1 VGAIPQEDYV
11 PGETKYG
18 LLGPLTVRR
27 DGAEIP
33 IPPGQQRVLLAALL
47 LRAGQPARMDELGAL
62 LWADAQPASVRL
74 SLQHCVMRLRRSLG
88 ADGAQV
94 IVTEPGGYR
103 IRLVPG
109 ELDITRFEAALA
121 TGREAARA
129 GAWAEAAAALA
140 AGLALWRGEPL
151 SGVGS
156 EDLADRELPRL
167 GELRLQA
174 LEARIDADLH
184 LGRHSDVI
192 VELRQLTAAQP
203 LRERLHALLML
214 ALYRDG
220 QQAGALAAYQAARE
234 VLTAELGTE
243 PGPDLRRLH
252 QQVLAGDPGLAA
264 APTPPAR
271 PPEPEP
277 PPAAVRFS
285 LPPRPAAFTGRADEV
300 ERITGDGAAVR
311 AISGMPGVG
320 KTALAVHAA
329 HRLRDRFPDRQLFI
343 DLRGHTPG
351 QEPVSAERALAGLLT
366 ATGADPRSLPADLAG
381 RAGLWRDRMAGERAL
396 LVLDNA
402 ASSAQVAP
410 LLPGGDGSLVLVT
423 SRRQL
428 ADLPGPVVSVQVD
441 TLPPEQAGE
450 MFVGLAPR
458 AAGDP
463 GGAVAELAE
472 LAGFLPLAVSLL
484 ARVYNRHPAWAL
496 ADLAAETRARLLSLT
511 AERDSVEAALEVSW
525 QQLDPGQQD
534 FFRCLS
540 LHPGTVT
547 DPYAAAAL
555 GGVPLE
561 AAVAHLDALHGEGL
575 LTETG
580 YRRYG
585 MHDLVRRY
593 AADRAAEGPPARRAA
608 AAGRVL
614 DYYQHTAGRAEALLA
629 RHERIG
635 PAPVLAAPPAA
646 APDLPDGAAALAWA
660 RAERAGLAA
669 CLDYAARAGDGARVV
684 ALTAAMAALLQ
695 HDGPW
700 PGAIARHEA
709 AAAAAADLG
718 DPLGRASALS
728 QVGLLRRLTGEYP
741 AAELVLGQALG
752 SFRELGERRGEAAA
766 LAQLGAVRLS
776 AGEYPAAAEALAQA
790 VGIFRALGDRRG
802 EAAALHDL
810 GVARLIGDYASGT
823 ATLEAALAI
832 SREVG
837 DRAGQASALYY
848 LGDVRRATGDYP
860 GAAVLLEEALAAYR
874 SLDIRRGQANALDNL
889 GAVRRFTGDFA
900 GAAAVLGEA
909 LGMFRDLGSRAG
921 QASALFHLGAVRRL
935 TGDYTGATWVL
946 REALSI
952 ARGIGNR
959 TCQGNALFELGAV
972 RRLTGDFPGAAQV
985 LGEAVAVLREIGDRG
1000 AEAEALNETGALH
1013 LARGAPGPAR
1023 DCHEQALELARAV
1036 GSPWDEAGALAGLA
1050 RCDRA
1055 DGRLAAAAAG
1065 LRAAELIFERIGAA
1079 DAAGLAAELEALTRA
1094 G

>member
-1 VGAIPQEDYV
+1 L
-11 PGETKYG
+11 PGETEYG

-47 LRAGQPARMDELGAL
+47 LRAGQPARIDELGAL

-103 IRLVPG
+103 IRVVPG

-121 TGREAARA
+121 AGREAARA
-129 GAWAEAAAALA
+129 GSWPEAAAALA
-140 AGLALWRGEPL
+140 AGLGLWRGEPL

-156 EDLADRELPRL
+156 DDLAARELPRL
-167 GELRLQA
+167 AELRLQA

-184 LGRHSDVI
+184 VGRHADVI

-220 QQAGALAAYQAARE
+220 QQAGALAAYQAARG
-234 VLTAELGTE
+234 VLTEELGTE
-243 PGPDLRRLH
+243 PGPELQRLH
-252 QQVLAGDPGLAA
+252 QQMLAGDPGLAA
-264 APTPPAR
+264 APAR
-271 PPEPEP
+271 PPEPGP

-285 LPPRPAAFTGRADEV
+285 LPPRPAAFTGRAAEV
-300 ERITGDGAAVR
+300 ERITGAGPAVR

-366 ATGADPRSLPADLAG
+366 AAGADPRSLPADLAG

-410 LLPGGDGSLVLVT
+410 LLPGGDECLVLVT

-428 ADLPGPVVSVQVD
+428 ADLPGPVIGVPVQ
-441 TLPPEQAGE
+441 TLPPEQAEE

-463 GGAVAELAE
+463 AGAVAELAA

-511 AERDSVEAALEVSW
+511 AERDSVAAALEVSW
-525 QQLDPGQQD
+525 QHLDPAQQD

-555 GGVPLE
+555 GAVTL
-561 AAVAHLDALHGEGL
+561 ASAVAHLDALHGEGL

-593 AADRAAEGPPARRAA
+593 AADRAADGPPAGREAA
-608 AAGRVL
+608 LGRVL
-614 DYYQHTAGRAEALLA
+614 DYYQHTADRAEALLA
-629 RHERIG
+629 RHDRIG
-635 PAPVLAAPPAA
+635 PAPALAAPPSA

-669 CLDYAARAGDGARVV
+669 CLEHAARAGDRARVV
-684 ALTAAMAALLQ
+684 ALTAAMAAVLQ

-700 PGAIARHEA
+700 PRAIARHEDA
-709 AAAAAADLG
+709 ACAAADLG
-718 DPLGRASALS
+718 DRTGQASALN
-728 QVGLLRRLTGEYP
+728 QAGLLRRLTGEYP
-741 AAELVLGQALG
+741 AAELVLGQALDI
-752 SFRELGERRGEAAA
+752 FRDLGERRGEAAA
-766 LAQLGAVRLS
+766 LGQLGAVRLS
-776 AGEYPAAAEALAQA
+776 AGDPPAAAAALAEA
-790 VGIFRALGDRRG
+790 VGIFRGLGDRRG
-802 EAAALHDL
+802 EASALHDL
-810 GVARLIGDYASGT
+810 GVARLIADYGSGA
-823 ATLEAALAI
+823 ATLESALAM

-848 LGDVRRATGDYP
+848 LGDVRRMTGDYP
-860 GAAVLLEEALAAYR
+860 GAAVLLGEALGAYR

-889 GAVRRFTGDFA
+889 GAVRRFTGDHD
-900 GAAAVLGEA
+900 GAAAVLTEA
-909 LGMFRDLGSRAG
+909 LGVFRDLGSRAG
-921 QASALFHLGAVRRL
+921 QASALYHLGAVRRL
-935 TGDYTGATWVL
+935 TGDYPGATWVL
-946 REALSI
+946 RESLSI
-952 ARGIGNR
+952 ARGIGSR

-972 RRLTGDFPGAAQV
+972 RRLTGDFTGAAQV

-1013 LARGAPGPAR
+1013 LARGASGPAR

-1050 RCDRA
+1050 RCDRT

-1065 LRAAELIFERIGAA
+1065 LREAERIFERIGAG
-1079 DAAGLAAELEALTRA
+1079 DAAGLAAELDALTRA

>member
-1 VGAIPQEDYV
+1 
-11 PGETKYG
+11 
-18 LLGPLTVRR
+18 
-27 DGAEIP
+27 
-33 IPPGQQRVLLAALL
+33 VLLAALL
-47 LRAGQPARMDELGAL
+47 LRAGQSARVDELGAL

-94 IVTEPGGYR
+94 VVTEPGGYR
-103 IRLVPG
+103 IRVVPG

-121 TGREAARA
+121 AGREAARA
-129 GAWAEAAAALA
+129 GSWPEAAAALA

-156 EDLADRELPRL
+156 DDLAARELPRL
-167 GELRLQA
+167 AELRLQA

-184 LGRHSDVI
+184 VGRHSDVI
-192 VELRQLTAAQP
+192 VELRQLTAAHP

-220 QQAGALAAYQAARE
+220 QQAGALAAYQAARG
-234 VLTAELGTE
+234 VLTEELGTE
-243 PGPDLRRLH
+243 PGAELQRLH
-252 QQVLAGDPGLAA
+252 QQMLAGDPGLAA
-264 APTPPAR
+264 APAR
-271 PPEPEP
+271 PPEPGP

-285 LPPRPAAFTGRADEV
+285 LPPRPAAFTGRAAEV
-300 ERITGDGAAVR
+300 ERITGAGPAVR

-381 RAGLWRDRMAGERAL
+381 RAGLWRDRMAGERVL

-428 ADLPGPVVSVQVD
+428 ADLPGPVASVQVE

-458 AAGDP
+458 AAGDAD
-463 GGAVAELAE
+463 GAVAELAA

-511 AERDSVEAALEVSW
+511 AERDSVAAALEVSW
-525 QQLDPGQQD
+525 QQLDPAQQD

-547 DPYAAAAL
+547 DGYAAAAL
-555 GGVPLE
+555 GGVPIE

-593 AADRAAEGPPARRAA
+593 AADRAAEGPPPAREAA
-608 AAGRVL
+608 VGRVL
-614 DYYQHTAGRAEALLA
+614 DYYQHTADRAEALLA

-646 APDLPDGAAALAWA
+646 APELPDGAAALAWA
-660 RAERAGLAA
+660 RAERAGLGA
-669 CLDYAARAGDGARVV
+669 CLEHAAKAGDRGRVV

-700 PGAIARHEA
+700 PWAIARHEA
-709 AAAAAADLG
+709 AAAAAAGLG
-718 DPLGRASALS
+718 DRTGQASALN

-752 SFRELGERRGEAAA
+752 IFGDLDEQRGQAAA

-776 AGEYPAAAEALAQA
+776 AGEYRAAAEALAEA

-802 EAAALHDL
+802 EASALHDL
-810 GVARLIGDYASGT
+810 GVARMIADYASGA
-823 ATLEAALAI
+823 ATLESALAI

-860 GAAVLLEEALAAYR
+860 GAAVLLEEALGAYR
-874 SLDIRRGQANALDNL
+874 SLGIRRGQANALDNL
-889 GAVRRFTGDFA
+889 GAVRRFTGDYA
-900 GAAAVLGEA
+900 GAAAVLTEA

-935 TGDYTGATWVL
+935 TGDYAGATWVL

-985 LGEAVAVLREIGDRG
+985 LGESVAVLREIGDRG

-1023 DCHEQALELARAV
+1023 DCHEQALGLARAV

-1065 LRAAELIFERIGAA
+1065 LREAERIFERIGAG
-1079 DAAGLAAELEALTRA
+1079 DAAGLAAELTELTRA

>member
-1 VGAIPQEDYV
+1 VT
-11 PGETKYG
+11 GETEYG
-18 LLGPLTVRR
+18 LLGPLAVRR
-27 DGAEIP
+27 DGAQIP

-47 LRAGQPARMDELGAL
+47 LQAGRPARVDELGAL
-62 LWADAQPASVRL
+62 LWAEHQPASMRL

-88 ADGAQV
+88 ADGAQI

-103 IRLVPG
+103 IRVGPG

-121 TGREAARA
+121 AGREAARA
-129 GAWAEAAAALA
+129 GSWPEAAAQLA

-151 SGVGS
+151 SGVES
-156 EDLADRELPRL
+156 DDLAARELPRL
-167 GELRLQA
+167 AELRLQA

-220 QQAGALAAYQAARE
+220 QQAGALAAYQAARG
-234 VLTAELGTE
+234 VLVDELGTE
-243 PGPDLRRLH
+243 PGRDLQRLH
-252 QQVLAGDPGLAA
+252 QQVLAGDPELAA
-264 APTPPAR
+264 APAR
-271 PPEPEP
+271 PRQPEPGP
-277 PPAAVRFS
+277 PPAEVRFS
-285 LPPRPAAFTGRADEV
+285 LPPIPASFTGRGAEV
-300 ERITGDGAAVR
+300 DRITGAGAEVR

-351 QEPVSAERALAGLLT
+351 QQPVPAEAALAALLT
-366 ATGADPRSLPADLAG
+366 AMGADPRSLPADLAG
-381 RAGLWRDRMAGERAL
+381 RAALWRDRMAGQRAL

-410 LLPGGDGSLVLVT
+410 LLPGGDRSLVLVT

-428 ADLPGPVVSVQVD
+428 ADLPGPVVGVQVE
-441 TLPPEQAGE
+441 TLPPEAAGE

-463 GGAVAELAE
+463 AGAVAELAA

-484 ARVYNRHPAWAL
+484 ARVYNRHPSWAL

-511 AERDSVEAALEVSW
+511 AERDSVAAALEVSW
-525 QQLDPGQQD
+525 QQLDPGQQH

-540 LHPGTVT
+540 LHPGTLT
-547 DPYAAAAL
+547 DAYAAAAL
-555 GGVPLE
+555 GGVPLAE
-561 AAVAHLDALHGEGL
+561 AIAHLDALHGEGL

-593 AADRAAEGPPARRAA
+593 AADRAADGPAASRAA
-608 AAGRVL
+608 ALGRVL
-614 DYYQHTAGRAEALLA
+614 DYYQHTADRAEALLA
-629 RHERIG
+629 RHDRIG

-660 RAERAGLAA
+660 RAERPGLAA
-669 CLDYAARAGDGARVV
+669 CLDYAARAGDRGRVV
-684 ALTAAMAALLQ
+684 AVTAAMAAVLQ

-700 PGAIARHEA
+700 PRAIARHEA
-709 AAAAAADLG
+709 AAAAAGDLG
-718 DPLGRASALS
+718 DRLGQASALN

-741 AAELVLGQALG
+741 AAELVLGQALNL
-752 SFRELGERRGEAAA
+752 FRELGERRGEAAA

-776 AGEYPAAAEALAQA
+776 AGEYPAAAAVLAEA

-802 EAAALHDL
+802 EASSLHDL
-810 GVARLIGDYASGT
+810 GVARLIGDYGAGA
-823 ATLEAALAI
+823 ATLESALAI

-860 GAAVLLEEALAAYR
+860 GAAVLLAEALSAYR
-874 SLDIRRGQANALDNL
+874 SLGIRRGQANALDNL
-889 GAVRRFTGDFA
+889 GAVRRFTGDYD
-900 GAAAVLGEA
+900 GAAAVLAEA

-935 TGDYTGATWVL
+935 TGDYAGATWVL

-972 RRLTGDFPGAAQV
+972 RRLSGDFAGAAQV

-1013 LARGAPGPAR
+1013 LARGEPGPAR
-1023 DCHEQALELARAV
+1023 DCHQQALELARAV

-1055 DGRLAAAAAG
+1055 DGRLAAATAG
-1065 LRAAELIFERIGAA
+1065 LRQAEQIFERICAA

>member
-1 VGAIPQEDYV
+1 VT
-11 PGETKYG
+11 GETEYG
-18 LLGPLTVRR
+18 LLGPLAVRR
-27 DGAEIP
+27 GGAQIP
-33 IPPGQQRVLLAALL
+33 VPPGQQRVLLAALL
-47 LRAGQPARMDELGAL
+47 LQAGRPARVDELGAL
-62 LWADAQPASVRL
+62 LWAEAQPASVRL

-88 ADGAQV
+88 ADGAQI

-103 IRLVPG
+103 IRVGPG
-109 ELDITRFEAALA
+109 ELDISRFEAALA
-121 TGREAARA
+121 AGREAARA
-129 GAWAEAAAALA
+129 GSWPEAAAELA

-151 SGVGS
+151 SGVES
-156 EDLADRELPRL
+156 DDLTARELPRL
-167 GELRLQA
+167 AELRLQA

-203 LRERLHALLML
+203 LRERLHGLLML

-220 QQAGALAAYQAARE
+220 QQAGALAAYQAARGALME
-234 VLTAELGTE
+234 ELGTE
-243 PGPDLRRLH
+243 PGRDLQRLH

-264 APTPPAR
+264 APAR
-271 PPEPEP
+271 PAEPDPEPGP
-277 PPAAVRFS
+277 PPAEVRFS
-285 LPPRPAAFTGRADEV
+285 LPPGPAAFTGREAEV
-300 ERITGDGAAVR
+300 ERITGVGAAVR

-351 QEPVSAERALAGLLT
+351 QQPVPAEAALAALLT
-366 ATGADPRSLPADLAG
+366 AMGADPRSLPEDLAG
-381 RAGLWRDRMAGERAL
+381 RAGLWRDRMAGQRAL

-402 ASSAQVAP
+402 ASSAQVEP

-428 ADLPGPVVSVQVD
+428 ADLPGPVVGVQVE
-441 TLPPEQAGE
+441 TLPPDRAGE

-458 AAGDP
+458 AAADP
-463 GGAVAELAE
+463 AGAVAELAA

-484 ARVYNRHPAWAL
+484 ARVYNRHPSWAL

-511 AERDSVEAALEVSW
+511 AERDSVAAALEVSW
-525 QQLDPGQQD
+525 QQLGPSQQD

-547 DPYAAAAL
+547 DAYAAAAL
-555 GGVPLE
+555 GGVPL
-561 AAVAHLDALHGEGL
+561 ARAFAYLDALHGEGL

-593 AADRAAEGPPARRAA
+593 AADRAADGPAA
-608 AAGRVL
+608 SREAAVGRVL
-614 DYYQHTAGRAEALLA
+614 DYYQHTAERAEALLA
-629 RHERIG
+629 RHDRIG
-635 PAPVLAAPPAA
+635 PAPVLAAPPGA

-660 RAERAGLAA
+660 RAERPGLAA
-669 CLDYAARAGDGARVV
+669 CLDYAARGGDRGRVV
-684 ALTAAMAALLQ
+684 AVTAAMAAVLQ

-700 PGAIARHEA
+700 PQAIARHEA

-718 DPLGRASALS
+718 DRLGQASALN

-741 AAELVLGQALG
+741 AAELVLDQAL
-752 SFRELGERRGEAAA
+752 SLFRGLGERRGEAAA

-776 AGEYPAAAEALAQA
+776 AGEYPAAAAVLAEA

-802 EAAALHDL
+802 EASTLHDL
-810 GVARLIGDYASGT
+810 GVARLIGDYGAGA
-823 ATLEAALAI
+823 ATLESALAI

-860 GAAVLLEEALAAYR
+860 GAAVLLAEALGAYR

-889 GAVRRFTGDFA
+889 GAVRRFTGDYD
-900 GAAAVLGEA
+900 GAAAVLDEA

-935 TGDYTGATWVL
+935 TGDYAGAAWVL

-972 RRLTGDFPGAAQV
+972 RRLTGDFAGAAQV

-1013 LARGAPGPAR
+1013 LARGEPGPAR
-1023 DCHEQALELARAV
+1023 DCHQQALELARAV
-1036 GSPWDEAGALAGLA
+1036 GSPWDEACARAGLA

-1065 LRAAELIFERIGAA
+1065 LRQAERIFERIGAA

>member
-1 VGAIPQEDYV
+1 MT
-11 PGETKYG
+11 GEMQYG
-18 LLGPLTVRR
+18 LLGPLAVRR
-27 DGAEIP
+27 DGAQIP

-47 LRAGQPARMDELGAL
+47 LQAGRPARVDELGAL
-62 LWADAQPASVRL
+62 LWAADQPASVRL

-88 ADGAQV
+88 ADGAQI

-103 IRLVPG
+103 IRVGPG

-121 TGREAARA
+121 AGREAARA
-129 GAWAEAAAALA
+129 GSWPEAAAQLA

-151 SGVGS
+151 SGVES
-156 EDLADRELPRL
+156 DDLAARELPRL
-167 GELRLQA
+167 AELRLQA

-220 QQAGALAAYQAARE
+220 QQAGALAAYQAARG
-234 VLTAELGTE
+234 VLVDELGTE
-243 PGPDLRRLH
+243 PGRDLQRLH

-264 APTPPAR
+264 APAR
-271 PPEPEP
+271 PREPEPEP
-277 PPAAVRFS
+277 APPPAEVRFS
-285 LPPRPAAFTGRADEV
+285 LPPIPASFTGREAEV
-300 ERITGDGAAVR
+300 DRITDEGAAVR

-351 QEPVSAERALAGLLT
+351 QQPVPAEAALAALLT
-366 ATGADPRSLPADLAG
+366 AMGADPRSLPGDLAG
-381 RAGLWRDRMAGERAL
+381 RAALWRDRMAGQRAL

-428 ADLPGPVVSVQVD
+428 ADLPGPVAGVQVE
-441 TLPPEQAGE
+441 TLPPDQAAE

-463 GGAVAELAE
+463 AGAVAELAA

-484 ARVYNRHPAWAL
+484 ARVYNRHPSWAL

-511 AERDSVEAALEVSW
+511 AERDSVAAALEVSW
-525 QQLDPGQQD
+525 QQLGPGQQD

-547 DPYAAAAL
+547 DAYAAAAL
-555 GGVPLE
+555 GAVPLAE
-561 AAVAHLDALHGEGL
+561 AIAHLDALHGEGL

-593 AADRAAEGPPARRAA
+593 AADRAADGPAASRAA
-608 AAGRVL
+608 AVGRVL
-614 DYYQHTAGRAEALLA
+614 DYYQHTADRAEALLA
-629 RHERIG
+629 RHDRIG
-635 PAPVLAAPPAA
+635 PAPVLASPPAV

-660 RAERAGLAA
+660 RAERPGLAA
-669 CLDYAARAGDGARVV
+669 CLEHAARAGDRARVV
-684 ALTAAMAALLQ
+684 AVTAAMAAVLQ

-700 PGAIARHEA
+700 PQGIARHEA
-709 AAAAAADLG
+709 AAAAAADVGDVLG
-718 DPLGRASALS
+718 QASALN

-741 AAELVLGQALG
+741 AAAVVLGQALDL
-752 SFRELGERRGEAAA
+752 FRGRGERRGEAAA

-776 AGEYPAAAEALAQA
+776 AGEYPAAAAALEDA

-802 EAAALHDL
+802 EASALHDL
-810 GVARLIGDYASGT
+810 GVARLIGDYGAGA
-823 ATLEAALAI
+823 ATLESALAI

-837 DRAGQASALYY
+837 DRAGQASALYI

-860 GAAVLLEEALAAYR
+860 GAAVLLAEALSAYR
-874 SLDIRRGQANALDNL
+874 SLDIRRGVANALDNL
-889 GAVRRFTGDFA
+889 GAVRRFTGDYA
-900 GAAAVLGEA
+900 GAAAVLAEA
-909 LGMFRDLGSRAG
+909 LSMFRDLGSRAG

-935 TGDYTGATWVL
+935 TGDYAGATWVL

-972 RRLTGDFPGAAQV
+972 RRLSGDFAGAAQV

-1013 LARGAPGPAR
+1013 LARGEPGPAR
-1023 DCHEQALELARAV
+1023 DCHQQALELARAV

-1055 DGRLAAAAAG
+1055 DGRLAAATAG
-1065 LRAAELIFERIGAA
+1065 LRQAERIFERIGAA

>member
-1 VGAIPQEDYV
+1 VTGVTE
-11 PGETKYG
+11 YG
-18 LLGPLTVRR
+18 LLGPLVVRR
-27 DGAEIP
+27 EGAEIT

-47 LRAGQPARMDELGAL
+47 LQEGRPVGVDELGAL
-62 LWADAQPASVRL
+62 LWPEAQPASVRL

-103 IRLVPG
+103 IRLAPG
-109 ELDITRFEAALA
+109 ELDITRFEAALTA
-121 TGREAARA
+121 GRAAARA
-129 GAWAEAAAALA
+129 GSWPEEAAELA
-140 AGLALWRGEPL
+140 AGLALWRGQPL
-151 SGVGS
+151 SGVES
-156 EDLADRELPRL
+156 DELAARELPRL
-167 GELRLQA
+167 AELRLQA

-220 QQAGALAAYQAARE
+220 QQAGALAAYQAARG
-234 VLTAELGTE
+234 VLIDELGTE
-243 PGPDLRRLH
+243 PGPDLQGLH
-252 QQVLAGDPGLAA
+252 QQMLAGDPGLAA
-264 APTPPAR
+264 APGRPA
-271 PPEPEP
+271 EPEP
-277 PPAAVRFS
+277 PPAEVRFS
-285 LPPRPAAFTGRADEV
+285 LPPGPAAFTGREDEV
-300 ERITGDGAAVR
+300 ERITGAGAAVR

-351 QEPVSAERALAGLLT
+351 QEPVSAERALAALLT
-366 ATGADPRSLPADLAG
+366 ATGADPRSLPGDLAG
-381 RAGLWRDRMAGERAL
+381 RAGLWRDRMAGQRAL

-410 LLPGGDGSLVLVT
+410 LLPGADGCLVLVT

-428 ADLPGPVVSVQVD
+428 ADLPGPVDGVMVE

-463 GGAVAELAE
+463 AGAVAELAG

-484 ARVYNRHPAWAL
+484 ARVYNRHPSWAL
-496 ADLAAETRARLLSLT
+496 ADLAAETRASLLSLT
-511 AERDSVEAALEVSW
+511 AERDSVAAALEVSW
-525 QQLDPGQQD
+525 QHLDPGQQD

-547 DPYAAAAL
+547 DAYAAAAL
-555 GGVPLE
+555 GSVPL
-561 AAVAHLDALHGEGL
+561 ARAVAHLDALHGEGL

-593 AADRAAEGPPARRAA
+593 TADRAAAGPAA
-608 AAGRVL
+608 GREAAVGRVL
-614 DYYQHTAGRAEALLA
+614 DYYQHTADRAEALLA
-629 RHERIG
+629 RHGRIG
-635 PAPVLAAPPAA
+635 AAPAAAAPAA

-669 CLDYAARAGDGARVV
+669 CLDYAERVGDRARVV

-700 PGAIARHEA
+700 PLAIARHEA

-718 DPLGRASALS
+718 DGLGQAAALN

-741 AAELVLGQALG
+741 AAELVLDQALG
-752 SFRELGERRGEAAA
+752 IFGGLGERRGRAAA

-776 AGEYPAAAEALAQA
+776 AGDVGAGAAVLAEA
-790 VGIFRALGDRRG
+790 VEIFRGLGDRRG
-802 EAAALHDL
+802 EASALHDL
-810 GVARLIGDYASGT
+810 GVARLIEDYGSGA
-823 ATLEAALAI
+823 ATLESALAVF
-832 SREVG
+832 REVG

-848 LGDVRRATGDYP
+848 LGDMRRATGDYP
-860 GAAVLLEEALAAYR
+860 GAAVLLEEALSAYR
-874 SLDIRRGQANALDNL
+874 SLGIRRGQANALDNL
-889 GAVRRFTGDFA
+889 GAVRRFTGDYD
-900 GAAAVLGEA
+900 GAAAVLAEA

-921 QASALFHLGAVRRL
+921 QASALYHLGAVRRL
-935 TGDYTGATWVL
+935 TGDFPGATWVL

-952 ARGIGNR
+952 ARAIGSR

-1000 AEAEALNETGALH
+1000 AEAEALNETGALQ
-1013 LARGAPGPAR
+1013 LARGEPGPAR
-1023 DCHEQALELARAV
+1023 DCHQQALELARAV

-1055 DGRLAAAAAG
+1055 DGRPAAAAAG
-1065 LRAAELIFERIGAA
+1065 LREAERIFERIGAA
-1079 DAAGLAAELEALTRA
+1079 DAAGLAAELDALTRA